1 MLMTYPAIFKEEE
14 QGGFYI
20 QFPDVEGNGTQGE
33 TILDGI
39 KMAED
44 YLEIMLNDY
53 KEQQEEY
60 PQSTSIEELEEK
72 YPREIIKFISV
83 ETD

>member
-1 MLMTYPAIFKEEE
+1 MLQTYPAIFHEEE

-33 TILDGI
+33 NILDGI

-44 YLEIMLNDY
+44 YLEIMLTDY
-53 KEQQEEY
+53 KNQQENF
-60 PQSTSIEELEEK
+60 PQATSIEKLEEVHPTK
-72 YPREIIKFISV
+72 IIKLISV
-83 ETD
+83 EVV

>member
-1 MLMTYPAIFKEEE
+1 MLMTYPAIFKEDE
-14 QGGFYI
+14 QGGFFI

-44 YLEIMLNDY
+44 YLEIMLTDY
-53 KEQQEEY
+53 KEQQETF
-60 PQSTSIEELEEK
+60 PQASTIESLEEA
-72 YPREIIKFISV
+72 YPTKIIKLISV
-83 ETD
+83 EVA